1 MQEELELAFEDEL
14 ELEGHGVFLS
24 MLDDRY

>member
-14 ELEGHGVFLS
+14 GLRGHGVLLS
-24 MLDDRY
+24 MLDGRH